1 MPASLPPAFAVSA
14 MYDRL
19 LQAALRRYL
28 SRATLETSA
37 TPSMS
42 SVGRLSFEA
51 TDDPCALAL
60 RWFGTR
66 HVLRTP
72 PERPFSQHEAR
83 LARAIGGVL
92 EARYSALFDPRQ
104 MAEHNDLFQGVIDD
118 RYIGAFLD
126 QREYEPGEPQRHA
139 DQIAN
144 AIDVLRVAAL
154 SSYENRAISSGVL
167 IVDPKGDSTSERRI
181 PQQPVQYS
189 AALSGVKSFY
199 RLCDGLRTVYLM
211 NQHGHILDI
220 VDIAHWARQ
229 ASGGRELEVPCAQA
243 FHAHALATL
252 GSSRVCI
259 VLSPTHEIKVFA
271 EGTQVFS
278 FRSATWHLLDL
289 AAKYAQ
295 WQRAV
300 GNPKVAQRLFQTA
313 LDLSDARQGAL
324 FVVLRNPI
332 NAIAELVAPADVL
345 RTNPSRDATGA
356 VSRRDFMYLLT
367 ARSVIDIDES
377 VLVAL
382 ASMDGATVTDREGR
396 LMAVGAIL
404 RHPATEL
411 SGTQAAEGARSTA
424 ALAASRFGP
433 VLKVSEDGNISCFDR
448 VKLWEM

>member
-1 MPASLPPAFAVSA
+1 MSVSLPPAFAVSA
-14 MYDRL
+14 LYDRL
-19 LQAALRRYL
+19 LQSALRRYF

-42 SVGRLSFEA
+42 SVGRLSIEP
-51 TDDPCALAL
+51 TDDPCALVL

-72 PERPFSQHEAR
+72 PDRPFSSYEVR

-92 EARYSALFDPRQ
+92 EARYAAVFDPRL
-104 MAEHNDLFQGVIDD
+104 MTEHSELFQGVIDD

-126 QREYEPGEPQRHA
+126 QREYEPGEGQTHA

-167 IVDPKGDSTSERRI
+167 IVDSKGSATSERRV
-181 PQQPVQYS
+181 PQVPVLYS

-220 VDIAHWARQ
+220 VDIERWSRQ
-229 ASGGRELEVPCAQA
+229 VSGGKSLEAPCAHA
-243 FHAHALATL
+243 FHAHAIATL
-252 GSSRVCI
+252 GSACVCI

-289 AAKYAQ
+289 PAKYAQ

-300 GNPKVAQRLFQTA
+300 GHAKVAQRLFQTA
-313 LDLSDARQGAL
+313 LDLADARQGAL

-345 RTNPSRDATGA
+345 RSNPVRDAEGA

-367 ARSVIDIDES
+367 ARLVVDLDES

-382 ASMDGATVTDREGR
+382 ASMDGATVVDREGR
-396 LMAVGAIL
+396 LLAVGAIL
-404 RHPATEL
+404 RHPATEM

>member
-1 MPASLPPAFAVSA
+1 

-28 SRATLETSA
+28 SRATLETST

-42 SVGRLSFEA
+42 SIGRLSFEP
-51 TDDPCALAL
+51 TEDPCALAL

-72 PERPFSQHEAR
+72 PERPFSEHETR

-92 EARYSALFDPRQ
+92 EARYSALFDPQQ
-104 MAEHNDLFQGVIDD
+104 MADHGDLFQGVIDD

-126 QREYEPGEPQRHA
+126 ARAYAPGEPQQHA
-139 DQIAN
+139 DQVAN

-167 IVDPKGDSTSERRI
+167 IVDAKGDSTSERRI
-181 PQQPVQYS
+181 PQQPVHYS

-199 RLCDGLRTVYLM
+199 RLCDGLRTVYMM
-211 NQHGHILDI
+211 NHLGHILDI
-220 VDIAHWARQ
+220 VDIDRWARQ
-229 ASGGRELEVPCAQA
+229 ATGGRELEVPCAHA
-243 FHAHALATL
+243 FHPHALATL
-252 GSSRVCI
+252 GSERVCI

-300 GNPKVAQRLFQTA
+300 GNAKVARRLFQTA

-332 NAIAELVAPADVL
+332 NAIAELVAPVDVL
-345 RTNPSRDATGA
+345 RTNPVRDASGA

-396 LMAVGAIL
+396 LLAVGAIL

>member
-1 MPASLPPAFAVSA
+1 MSVSLPPAFAVSA
-14 MYDRL
+14 LYDRL
-19 LQAALRRYL
+19 LQAALRRYF
-28 SRATLETSA
+28 SRATLETTA

-42 SVGRLSFEA
+42 SVGRLAFEI
-51 TDDPCALAL
+51 TDDPCVLAL

-66 HVLRTP
+66 HLLRTR
-72 PERPFSQHEAR
+72 PESPFSAHEVR
-83 LARAIGGVL
+83 LARAIAGVL
-92 EARYSALFDPRQ
+92 EARYAALLDPRM
-104 MAEHNDLFQGVIDD
+104 MADHSDLFQGVIDD
-118 RYIGAFLD
+118 RYVGAFLD
-126 QREYEPGEPQRHA
+126 QREYEPGEPQLHA

-167 IVDPKGDSTSERRI
+167 IVDAKGEGTSERRI
-181 PQQPVQYS
+181 PQQPVNYS

-199 RLCDGLRTVYLM
+199 RLCDGLRTVYLV
-211 NQHGHILDI
+211 NPQGHILDI
-220 VDIAHWARQ
+220 VDIARWARQ
-229 ASGGRELEVPCAQA
+229 ATGGLDLEVPCAQQ

-252 GSSRVCI
+252 NSNRVCI

-271 EGTQVFS
+271 DGTQAFS

-295 WQRAV
+295 WQKAV
-300 GNPKVAQRLFQTA
+300 GNPKVARRLFQTA

-332 NAIAELVAPADVL
+332 NAIAELLAPADVL
-345 RTNPSRDATGA
+345 RTNPNRDEGGQP
-356 VSRRDFMYLLT
+356 SRRDFMYLLT

-396 LMAVGAIL
+396 LLAVGAIL
-404 RHPATEL
+404 RHPATEMT
-411 SGTQAAEGARSTA
+411 GTQATEGARSTA